1 VNAHP
6 ITVSESRQDV
16 QVTLDNGTILRG
28 TVGTT
33 IEEFLVYA
41 KKNGYINLS
50 APLIACICNQRLREL
65 SYKLE
70 QDVTLIPITLASS
83 DGGRIYRRS
92 LIFLLVTALNE
103 LHPTAKVN
111 VGYAVPDG
119 GFFVELVNRAPLTFG
134 EVDTLEQHMRQIVAE
149 NHPITKKLVSLE
161 TAEALFAQRGDD
173 DKVRLLQYRSRDS
186 LVMYELRGHSD
197 YYFGYMVPSTAYLTT
212 FKLIWVEDGLI
223 LQYPRQENPNELGK
237 LEAYSKLSKVFQQAN
252 DWLQRVEV
260 EDVGRLN
267 LLITNNQVQE
277 MILVSES
284 LHEQQISDIAQQIVL
299 GFERGL
305 RIVAIA
311 GPSSSGKTTFSKRL
325 AIQLLAQG
333 MRPFTIEMDNFFVER
348 HLTPRD
354 AKGEYDFEALEAIN
368 LGLFNNTLMRLLQG
382 EKVQL
387 PKFDFYEGKSLL
399 GKFAQLRD
407 QQIIILEGIHGLNP
421 KLFTTIANEQVFR
434 VYVSSVT
441 QLNIDR
447 HNRVATTDVR
457 LLRRI
462 VRDARTR
469 GYNASDTLKRWSSV
483 RRGEKR
489 NIFPH
494 QENADALFNSALVY
508 ELAALRHLAEPLLLQ
523 VEPNTPAHIEANRLL
538 SFLRWVQPL
547 TPAQIAL
554 IPDTS
559 LLREF
564 IGGSVLDDYHP
575 GMAHE

>member
-1 VNAHP
+1 
-6 ITVSESRQDV
+6 V
-16 QVTLDNGTILRG
+16 QVTLDSGTILQSAI
-28 TVGTT
+28 GTT

-41 KKNGYINLS
+41 RDNGHLRLS
-50 APLIACICNQRLREL
+50 APLVACICNQRLREL
-65 SYKLE
+65 SYKLD
-70 QDVTLIPITLASS
+70 QDVTLTPITLASS

-103 LHPTAKVN
+103 LHPTTKVN

-119 GFFVELVNRAPLTFG
+119 GFFVELVNHPPLTFA
-134 EVDTLEQHMRQIVAE
+134 EVDALEQHMRQIVAE
-149 NHPITKKLVSLE
+149 NHPITKQIVSLE
-161 TAEALFAQRGDD
+161 TAEALFAERGDD

-197 YYFGYMVPSTAYLTT
+197 YYFGYMVPSTAYLTL
-212 FKLIWVEDGLI
+212 FKLIWVEDGFI

-252 DWLQRVEV
+252 DWLQKVEV

-267 LLITNNQVQE
+267 LLISNNQVQE
-277 MILVSES
+277 MILVSEA

-299 GFERGL
+299 GFERGV

-368 LGLFNNTLMRLLQG
+368 LRLFNDTLTRLLQG

-421 KLFTTIANEQVFR
+421 KLFTTVANEQVFR

-469 GYNASDTLKRWSSV
+469 GYNATDTLKRWSSV

-523 VEPNTPAHIEANRLL
+523 VEPATPAHIEANRLL

-547 TPAQIAL
+547 TPSQIAL

-575 GMAHE
+575 GMGHE